1 MLVSRAIII
10 IGGEV
15 RGGGR
20 VVRKG
25 GGRIKGEGDYRRLA
39 DTIELIL
46 WGGVEGW
53 GGGQVKGNKVE
64 GRVGVRCRLKID
76 R

>member
-1 MLVSRAIII
+1 MGRSR
-10 IGGEV
+10 G
-15 RGGGR
+15 
-20 VVRKG
+20 
-25 GGRIKGEGDYRRLA
+25 L
-39 DTIELIL
+39 
-46 WGGVEGW
+46 

>member
-1 MLVSRAIII
+1 M
-10 IGGEV
+10 
-15 RGGGR
+15 
-20 VVRKG
+20 
-25 GGRIKGEGDYRRLA
+25 A

-46 WGGVEGW
+46 RGGVEGW
-53 GGGQVKGNKVE
+53 GGQVKGNKVE

>member
-25 GGRIKGEGDYRRLA
+25 GGRIKGEGDYRRVA

-46 WGGVEGW
+46 WGGVEG
-53 GGGQVKGNKVE
+53 GGGKVKGNKVE

>member
-46 WGGVEGW
+46 WE
-53 GGGQVKGNKVE
+53 GNKVE

>member
-1 MLVSRAIII
+1 MS
-10 IGGEV
+10 GEE
-15 RGGGR
+15 R

-25 GGRIKGEGDYRRLA
+25 GGRFKEEGDYRRVA

-53 GGGQVKGNKVE
+53 GGAG
-64 GRVGVRCRLKID
+64 
-76 R
+76 

>member
-25 GGRIKGEGDYRRLA
+25 GGRIKGEGDYRRVA

-53 GGGQVKGNKVE
+53 GGG
-64 GRVGVRCRLKID
+64 RLKEI
-76 R
+76 RLREELG